1 MEQGL
6 AKEMQLSLGDVLEF
20 DIQGV
25 PLKAKIT
32 SLREVEWRRMEPNFF
47 ILFPEGVLEA
57 APSFYVAAT
66 RAGNTADSARI
77 QQAVI
82 SALPNVSA
90 IDLGLVLETL
100 DQIFS
105 RIELVVQL
113 MALFTVFTGVI
124 VLAGAVMGGRYQR
137 LRETVLLRTL
147 GASRRQ
153 LVWIQLVE
161 YAILGLLGAMVGC
174 ALAVA
179 ANAALARWVFETSP
193 VLEPLSLL
201 IATLA
206 VTSLTLL
213 TGWLANRS
221 ITDHPPLEILRE
233 ET

>member
-1 MEQGL
+1 
-6 AKEMQLSLGDVLEF
+6 MQLGLGDALEF
-20 DIQGV
+20 NVQGV
-25 PLKAKIT
+25 PLKATIT
-32 SLREVEWRRMEPNFF
+32 SLREVDWRRMEPNFF
-47 ILFPEGVLEA
+47 ILFPEGVLES

-66 RAGNTADSARI
+66 RAATTADSARI
-77 QQAVI
+77 QQAVVT
-82 SALPNVSA
+82 ALPNVSA

-105 RIELVVQL
+105 RIQLVVQL
-113 MALFTVFTGVI
+113 MALFTVFTGII

-153 LVWIQLVE
+153 LVQIQLIE
-161 YAILGLLGAMVGC
+161 YAILGLLGATVGC
-174 ALAVA
+174 ALAIA
-179 ANAALARWVFETSP
+179 ANLALARWVFKTP
-193 VLEPLSLL
+193 AVLEPATLL
-201 IATLA
+201 LATLA
-206 VTSLTLL
+206 VTAITLL